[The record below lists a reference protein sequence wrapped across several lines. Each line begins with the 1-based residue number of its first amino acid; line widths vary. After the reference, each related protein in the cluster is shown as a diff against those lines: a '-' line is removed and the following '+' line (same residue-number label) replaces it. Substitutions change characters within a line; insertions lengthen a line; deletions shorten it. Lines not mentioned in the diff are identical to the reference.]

1 MFSLYMGIAAFV
13 LYLIYDINSFA
24 WQRKIFHSFFLLG
37 TGFLGVATGLDL
49 WAAWYS
55 GAVSG
60 VGDSLLLVAAGIC
73 FVMLIYSLFFALPFQ
88 ETYTRQ
94 NTGRQVYSDGVYA
107 LCRHPGILCF
117 FGVYLML
124 GLAALPSRMIV
135 HGLIF
140 SALNLAY
147 AWFQDCVTFPKTF
160 CDYSDYKEKV
170 PFLIPTKHS
179 VSMAYR
185 TLFSAQNEE
194 DAP

>member
-1 MFSLYMGIAAFV
+1 
-13 LYLIYDINSFA
+13 
-24 WQRKIFHSFFLLG
+24 
-37 TGFLGVATGLDL
+37 
-49 WAAWYS
+49 
-55 GAVSG
+55 
-60 VGDSLLLVAAGIC
+60 
-73 FVMLIYSLFFALPFQ
+73 
-88 ETYTRQ
+88 
-94 NTGRQVYSDGVYA
+94 
-107 LCRHPGILCF
+107 
-117 FGVYLML
+117 VYLML